1 MPSALQLIVS
11 GAALFVG
18 STILSTIGFGI
29 GMASVPALLM
39 VLSPQSAVVVMN
51 TVALGLET
59 SVVLQSRE
67 HLSFREMAPIAL
79 AGLAGVPVG
88 VFILSSADSGILRI
102 AISTLII
109 VLALVTALD
118 LRAEIPRPRLAGPAA
133 GFLAALCLS
142 AFGVGGPLVALYL
155 LARRWP
161 PLTMRASMAFFL
173 LAIDIVSV
181 LGYAVAGLYTLDR
194 WVLILVAIVPVL
206 VGLNLG
212 TRLVGRMNEALFR
225 HAVIAVTIIT
235 SVTVVARQALS
246 L

>member
-1 MPSALQLIVS
+1 MLSPLQLTVS
-11 GAALFVG
+11 AAALFIG

-29 GMASVPALLM
+29 GMASMPALLL
-39 VLSPQSAVVVMN
+39 VLSPQTAVVVMN

-59 SVVLQSRE
+59 SVVVQSRK
-67 HLSFREMAPIAL
+67 HLPLREMAPIAL

-88 VFILSSADSGILRI
+88 VFILSSVDSGILRI
-102 AISTLII
+102 AISAIII
-109 VLALVTALD
+109 VLALVTAVD
-118 LRAEIPRPRLAGPAA
+118 LRVAIPRPRLAGPVA
-133 GFLAALCLS
+133 GFVAALSLS

-155 LARRWP
+155 LALHWP

-173 LAIDIVSV
+173 LAIDVVSV
-181 LGYAVAGLYTLDR
+181 LGYAVAGLYTLER
-194 WVLILVAIVPVL
+194 WVLIMVAIVPVL

-225 HAVIAVTIIT
+225 HAVIAVTITT
-235 SVTVVARQALS
+235 SVAIVAREALS